1 MAQDS
6 VCVCNYVSCPCAL
19 YSVILFCSEWKRE
32 EGMCKGI
39 AARGAAAVDRQLVLG
54 FSCDLEVHF

>member
-1 MAQDS
+1 M
-6 VCVCNYVSCPCAL
+6 CNYVSCLCAL

-54 FSCDLEVHF
+54 FSCGLEVHF